1 MSDET
6 PRRPASDNPWY
17 VLMTIAGEQGEDFD
31 PELHEKN
38 RRFWHGWL
46 AQGLEDEVKADLV
59 ARNVVDGAE
68 FAPFSAD
75 ESICW
80 KNEVE
85 RRGIEL
91 PDRAD
96 LINFSFCDFE
106 APLCCR
112 GFYFSGDADFE
123 SAAFSGN
130 AYFARAA
137 FSGDAYFGSAAFSG
151 DAYFGSAAFS
161 GYAFFESAA
170 FLGYAYF
177 ESAAF
182 SGYADFGS
190 AAFSG
195 YAYFGSAAFLGYAD
209 FESAAFSGN
218 ADFRSAAFS
227 GDADFE
233 RAAFAGYAD
242 FARAAFSERAD
253 FTSAKLSSSVDFE
266 GVIFES
272 EPPKFFGAELH
283 EDTTWLVKA
292 WPPMPSEAR
301 AAYDHRRAYERL
313 KLLMDGQKKTH
324 DEHMFHRLEL
334 RCREVEEGWPANIP
348 SRLFGLI
355 SGYGWSLKRP
365 CIALG
370 GVIALGWLWM
380 GVWFAR
386 SETCPDAMGGPE
398 VWGCLWSAL
407 GVSVS
412 NTFGFL
418 GLGRQVLS
426 DEIASL
432 NDFGWFEIGA
442 GVQFFLGPILLFFLF
457 LALRNR
463 YRMR

>member
-91 PDRAD
+91 
-96 LINFSFCDFE
+96 
-106 APLCCR
+106 
-112 GFYFSGDADFE
+112 
-123 SAAFSGN
+123 
-130 AYFARAA
+130 
-137 FSGDAYFGSAAFSG
+137 AAFSG